1 MKNLEKRKE
10 VIKYSIKLNTTN
22 LSPLRSGNISVRS
35 IENSVEGFFITPSG
49 KKYDT
54 LKEEDIVFVS
64 NDGNHDT
71 NLKPS
76 SEWRFHKDIYL
87 KKPDAKAIVHAH
99 SPHATAVSAHGKD
112 IPAFHYMVAL
122 AGGDNIKC
130 AKYATFGTQELSD
143 NIIDALENRKACLMS
158 NHGQV
163 AFGEN
168 LENAFELAEELE
180 NICHQYINTIKL
192 GSPKILSSSE
202 MDVILEKVK
211 NYKKDNFYDES
222 RGARHF

>member
-22 LSPLRSGNISVRS
+22 LSALRSGNISVRS
-35 IENSVEGFFITPSG
+35 IENSVEGFLITPSG

-64 NDGNHDT
+64 NDGNHDA

-99 SPHATAVSAHGKD
+99 SPHATGVSAHGKD
-112 IPAFHYMVAL
+112 IPAFHYMIAL
-122 AGGDNIKC
+122 AGGDSIKC

-163 AFGEN
+163 AFGDN
-168 LENAFELAEELE
+168 LESAFELAEELE

-192 GSPKILSSSE
+192 GDPKILSSSE
-202 MDVILEKVK
+202 MDVILDKVK
-211 NYKKDNFYDES
+211 NYKK
-222 RGARHF
+222 G

>member
-1 MKNLEKRKE
+1 MSKLKAE
-10 VIKYSIKLNTTN
+10 VIKYSKKLNITN
-22 LSPLRSGNISVRS
+22 LSALRSGNISVRS
-35 IENSVEGFFITPSG
+35 IENSVEGFLITPSG

-64 NDGNHDT
+64 NDGNHDA

-112 IPAFHYMVAL
+112 IPAFHYMIAL
-122 AGGDNIKC
+122 AGGDSIKC

-143 NIIDALENRKACLMS
+143 NIIYALENRKACLMS

-168 LENAFELAEELE
+168 LESAFELAEELE

-192 GSPKILSSSE
+192 GDPKILSSSE
-202 MDVILEKVK
+202 MNVILEKVK
-211 NYKKDNFYDES
+211 NYKK
-222 RGARHF
+222 G